1 MTRDEFTW
9 LRAMLKQRSG
19 LVLTEEKRYLLE
31 SRLAPLA
38 RKHGMASLSA
48 LVAALRAPD
57 AERLR
62 REVTEAMMINES
74 FFFRDKTPFENFADV
89 IVPALVAARGAEQRL
104 RIWCAAAAGGQEP
117 YSLAIQAR
125 ELAPRLAGREVEIVA
140 TDLADEALTKAKSG
154 LYTQFEVQRGMPV
167 RLLVK
172 YFRQEGD
179 MWRIDPAVQAMVRFE
194 RVNLLDDFARLG
206 CFDIV
211 FCRNVLIYFDAGN
224 KRGVLARVARQM
236 PRDGYLG
243 LGAAETVYGITD
255 AFAPIPGTRGLY
267 MPAVAEA
274 DEARA
279 PAETQAT
286 HSAVAGGAA

>member
-1 MTRDEFTW
+1 MTPDEFAW

-19 LVLTEEKRYLLE
+19 LVLAEDKRYLLE
-31 SRLAPLA
+31 SRLMPLA
-38 RKHGMASLSA
+38 RKAGLASLGA

-62 REVTEAMMINES
+62 REATEAMMINES
-74 FFFRDKTPFENFADV
+74 FFFRDKAPYENFAEV
-89 IVPALVAARGAEQRL
+89 MLPALLRARAAGQRL

-154 LYTQFEVQRGMPV
+154 LYTQFEVQRGVPV

-179 MWRIDPAVQAMVRFE
+179 MWRIDPGVQAMVRFE

-206 CFDIV
+206 AFDIV
-211 FCRNVLIYFDAGN
+211 FCRNVLIYFDAET
-224 KRGVLARVARQM
+224 KRDVLARLAARM
-236 PRDGYLG
+236 PPDGYLV
-243 LGAAETVYGITD
+243 LGAAETVFGLTD
-255 AFAPIPGTRGLY
+255 AFAPVPGARGLY
-267 MPAVAEA
+267 MPAGARPGEAE
-274 DEARA
+274 ERG
-279 PAETQAT
+279 PE
-286 HSAVAGGAA
+286 SAAAGGAAG